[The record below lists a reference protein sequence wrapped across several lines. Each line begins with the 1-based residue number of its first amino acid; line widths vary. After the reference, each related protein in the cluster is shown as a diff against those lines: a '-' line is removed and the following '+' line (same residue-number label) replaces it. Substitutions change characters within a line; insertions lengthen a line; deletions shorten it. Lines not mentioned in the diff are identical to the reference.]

1 MGFVD
6 YYLGKEQPDY
16 LPVSG
21 LISYVWDRFQ
31 EINRYADFIEHFR
44 AQVVDIS
51 DSPESSIVHWDLAA
65 GPKIENHFLV
75 FREDDRN
82 EGTFDL
88 DFYGGGWA
96 NFRVQI
102 FSKGMLLSRR
112 RVMNKYKSLHDFVE
126 RKLGRGQEDK
136 DLDRI
141 IWRDSKNGLVVTLRR
156 VAKLA
161 IHEPSSISFTIT
173 KEEYYGPINL
183 PQV

>member
-1 MGFVD
+1 
-6 YYLGKEQPDY
+6 
-16 LPVSG
+16 
-21 LISYVWDRFQ
+21 
-31 EINRYADFIEHFR
+31 
-44 AQVVDIS
+44 
-51 DSPESSIVHWDLAA
+51 
-65 GPKIENHFLV
+65 
-75 FREDDRN
+75 
-82 EGTFDL
+82 
-88 DFYGGGWA
+88 
-96 NFRVQI
+96 
-102 FSKGMLLSRR
+102 
-112 RVMNKYKSLHDFVE
+112 MNKYKSLHDFVE